1 MDKMMMDGL
10 GTDLKDVVWDS
21 QMVEDQVE
29 KIRTLNETL
38 AKVEQDCK
46 VINRRQEALQMK
58 IADFPELYNLK
69 QEIRPCVQLW
79 ETIAQYN
86 QVIEE
91 WKNKPI

>member
-1 MDKMMMDGL
+1 
-10 GTDLKDVVWDS
+10 
-21 QMVEDQVE
+21 
-29 KIRTLNETL
+29 
-38 AKVEQDCK
+38 
-46 VINRRQEALQMK
+46 MK

>member
-38 AKVEQDCK
+38 SKELGAK
-46 VINRRQEALQMK
+46 N
-58 IADFPELYNLK
+58 N
-69 QEIRPCVQLW
+69 
-79 ETIAQYN
+79 TN
-86 QVIEE
+86 
-91 WKNKPI
+91 